1 MRKILSLSAALLAM
15 VILFTGCGNKPKEAV
30 LESPVTIEQVNTEGK
45 YAARAFVE
53 SLFRD
58 DRQLFE
64 ACYPAG
70 FIDSLNSAA
79 GVDVYEQ
86 YKGVMTVSG
95 EFLGTGFADY
105 REYTVDN
112 GYDEAFLRSRIT
124 NVTGFEYSQV
134 GQIQLQKIT
143 LFFRY
148 GEEEV
153 NTDFY
158 IIVYEV
164 QGSWYVL
171 ESINAEKTF

>member
-1 MRKILSLSAALLAM
+1 MRKIVSLTAVVLTIA
-15 VILFTGCGNKPKEAV
+15 ILFSGCGNKPKEAV
-30 LESPVTIEQVNTEGK
+30 LEAPVTIEQVNTEGK

-86 YKGVMTVSG
+86 YRTVMTVSG
-95 EFLGTGFADY
+95 EFLGTGYADH

-124 NVTGFEYSQV
+124 NVT
-134 GQIQLQKIT
+134 
-143 LFFRY
+143 
-148 GEEEV
+148 
-153 NTDFY
+153 
-158 IIVYEV
+158 
-164 QGSWYVL
+164 
-171 ESINAEKTF
+171 